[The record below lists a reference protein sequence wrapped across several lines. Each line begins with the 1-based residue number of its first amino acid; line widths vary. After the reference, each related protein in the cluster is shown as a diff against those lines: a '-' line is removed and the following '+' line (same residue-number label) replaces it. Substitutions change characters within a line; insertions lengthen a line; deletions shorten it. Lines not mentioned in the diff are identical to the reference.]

1 MTNDLEDNAYWEAQE
16 LYWEQRQGIKEV
28 TPYYIHSLD
37 KTREDYIGYLLK
49 ILHKQGYSIKDW
61 GDFLVV
67 KSTHIRGVIALEELD
82 EFTGKG
88 VSGYRLFFDL
98 DDFWD
103 RYNRANVML
112 PAPVDK
118 AQVNFVIA
126 TLDNL
131 LLPETYKLI
140 EDGDFKEIT
149 NYE

>member
-16 LYWEQRQGIKEV
+16 LDYEQRHNIKEI
-28 TPYYIHSLD
+28 TSYYIESQVLS
-37 KTREDYIGYLLK
+37 REDYIGYLLK

-98 DDFWD
+98 DDFWEG
-103 RYNRANVML
+103 YSRANVML

>member
-1 MTNDLEDNAYWEAQE
+1 MTTDLEDNAYWKAQE
-16 LYWEQRQGIKEV
+16 LYYEQRHGIKEV
-28 TPYYIHSLD
+28 TSYYIESLD
-37 KTREDYIGYLLK
+37 KTREDYIGYLLR

-67 KSTHIRGVIALEELD
+67 KSTHIEGVVALDELD
-82 EFTGKG
+82 EFVSKR

-98 DDFWD
+98 ADFWD

-112 PAPVDK
+112 PAPVNK

>member
-1 MTNDLEDNAYWEAQE
+1 MTTDLEDNAYWVAQE
-16 LYWEQRQGIKEV
+16 LDYEERHGIKEV
-28 TPYYIHSLD
+28 TPYYIESLD
-37 KTREDYIGYLLK
+37 KTREDYIGYFLQ
-49 ILHKQGYSIKDW
+49 ILHKQDYSIKDW
-61 GDFLVV
+61 GDYLVV

-82 EFTGKG
+82 EFAGKG

-112 PAPVDK
+112 PAPVNK
-118 AQVNFVIA
+118 AQVNFVIT
-126 TLDNL
+126 TLNNL